1 MMGRGVSQQE
11 AAGVLA
17 WLPAPGDNAP
27 PATAEPPGDSGG
39 AELEPPSGEVAAPP
53 VPAPLLP
60 TSNCN
65 NISSYYTAVYLIL
78 LSAATDT

>member
-1 MMGRGVSQQE
+1 MMMGRGVSQQE

-17 WLPAPGDNAP
+17 WLPAPGESAP

-65 NISSYYTAVYLIL
+65 NMTSYYTSTLGK
-78 LSAATDT
+78 

>member
-1 MMGRGVSQQE
+1 MMGRGVSQHD

-17 WLPAPGDNAP
+17 WLPAPGESAP
-27 PATAEPPGDSGG
+27 PATADPPGDSGG
-39 AELEPPSGEVAAPP
+39 AELDPPSGDVAAPP

-65 NISSYYTAVYLIL
+65 KHNDVLYNAVQQ
-78 LSAATDT
+78 